1 MHLDFLKRRWAFALA
16 GVLAAPAALAATWYA
31 DAAKYESS
39 GDGTTAATAFGTI
52 QEAIDAAAAND
63 TVYVLPGVYDK
74 GDRRSEAAEG
84 DSLTRV
90 LVTKPLRIISTEG
103 AAATHIVGAPDPA
116 TKDTVHKGRG
126 PNAVRCVRFELAAG
140 EGTATSL
147 LQGFTIRDGYCGQQY
162 GVNPDGS
169 QGAAGPDIP
178 SGNPGGVAM
187 PQACRQ
193 NIYVT
198 DSVLFNGYGVRGGN
212 ARNGCYVR
220 CRFRPGAGDN
230 GMGRDLY
237 CVGCLFERPSANL
250 MSCQLLN
257 CVIAD
262 APGGFPLMRVGG
274 NTGLYNT
281 ILAHCSLTPPSGGIT
296 EVHTLGSYHS
306 SLPYPVNSD
315 EEACLYGAFRP
326 FFAPLRGDF
335 HVRTGVAE
343 ATLASKTVFEDFCK
357 KYLGSA
363 SRVGVDIRKDFD
375 GNEFATSD
383 AYPAG
388 CYATAKT
395 PAGGCVEFINR
406 RVVCDGHESGG
417 DRSTAMYA
425 YSETP
430 RETIRVTPPAGVAY
444 FSYAPGAD
452 QGGIQYPEM
461 DESLYVALPP
471 AGVVLTNEPNT
482 VESELY
488 VSAEDG
494 NDETGDGSAAAPYRT
509 LAKVVTEAPAGKRV
523 FIHAAAGDYK
533 DETMTEEKCQWRV
546 SLTGKTIRL
555 KGAGRG
561 LSFISGAPDPDTNED
576 LLDRRGPKA
585 VRCVIMDG
593 SKLSCVQ
600 GFTIRN
606 GYSDAGMEND
616 YLRKGALV
624 CVLTS
629 TSARCQ
635 CVDCELEGGQAFRG
649 GQAWNGV
656 FTRCIFHGWRLTT
669 GGHAIRYGDLRS
681 CIFHDNQISGAGSI
695 DSSSLYQCTLVTT
708 NNFSTHINTCSLDG
722 CITYAATGNNAD
734 QKVDGVTRCFYT
746 LLGAGRYVANSTP
759 LGEDM
764 ARKVE
769 QGFVDVAGGDF
780 RLRTTSSVLTNL
792 YAGVDANYWKLPATD
807 VYGVP
812 FDYVHGNV
820 LPGAVQ
826 TPAQVVVGA
835 ACAYGDYSQGG
846 GTNILSAGES
856 VTITFAGNGTRRLDG
871 LLVNGE
877 SQEALT
883 YSYTCPPLFDESGNV
898 IPPVFVAPIL
908 ATNWYVNAVSG
919 NDDNDGCTPET
930 AWRTLAR
937 INTSGVVWE
946 GDLVHAAP
954 GDYAD
959 GWHESATQG
968 NSRFYLPRKVTL
980 VADEGPEVT
989 RILGEKST
997 GDGSDV
1003 NGRGPRALR
1012 CAELA
1017 SGAVLRRFTLTG
1029 GRTVGTGTSETNLD
1043 CGGGILANGSVRS
1056 DVNAGTAYDCVV
1068 TNCVA
1073 GRGGAIRYGRLV
1085 NCRLLDNNATGCTPT
1100 GYNSELIGCFV
1111 DGCGQFQWCRFATG
1125 VYRCTFGIHNAVS
1138 GDPFDYVN
1146 TVVDS
1151 VIMLG
1156 CKAGVAA
1163 QTAAFSGC
1171 VFVTNTTWTADM
1183 IAAKTTNCRWVDS
1196 VEELGLDA
1204 EGRPTAKTSLVVDA
1218 GSDDVPAAAQARL
1231 DGVDVQGLPRI
1242 SNGRIDLGAYE
1253 YDWRP
1258 VYARDLGLR
1267 SDAVVSADE
1276 QVVEGPAGTVNVPA
1290 GTVTLRLAG
1299 AAATRV
1305 TYDVPVLV
1313 TGTGTLTATL
1323 NDEPL
1328 ATFTAADGAK
1338 TLSFQATADDNSL
1351 VFAYAPGADD
1361 AGYAQLSALVRHMKG
1376 SMFYFR

>member
-1 MHLDFLKRRWAFALA
+1 MHVDSPKNRWAFALA
-16 GVLAAPAALAATWYA
+16 GVLAAPAVLAATWYA

-39 GDGTTAATAFGTI
+39 GDGTRAATAFGTI
-52 QEAIDAAAAND
+52 QEAIDAAAADD
-63 TVYVLPGVYDK
+63 TIYVLPGVYDK
-74 GDRRSEAAEG
+74 GSRRSESAEG

-116 TKDTVHKGRG
+116 TKDHPVHEGRG

-140 EGTATSL
+140 EGAATSL

-162 GVNPDGS
+162 AVNPDGS
-169 QGAAGPDIP
+169 KGGAGADIP
-178 SGNPGGVAM
+178 AGNPGCVAM
-187 PQACRQ
+187 PNACRQ

-198 DSVLFNGYGVRGGN
+198 DSEIFNGYGVRGGN

-220 CRFRPGAGDN
+220 CRFRPGFGDN

-237 CVGCLFERPSANL
+237 CVGCLFERASASL

-257 CVIAD
+257 CVIVD
-262 APGGFPLMRVGG
+262 APGGYPLMRVGG
-274 NTGLYNT
+274 NSGLYNT
-281 ILAHCSLTPPSGGIT
+281 ILAHCSPTPPSGGIS
-296 EVHTLGSYHS
+296 EEHTLGSLHS

-315 EEACLYGAFRP
+315 EDACLYGAARP

-335 HVRTGVAE
+335 HLRTGVAE
-343 ATLASKTVFEDFCK
+343 ATLASRTVFEDFCV
-357 KYLGSA
+357 KYLGRA

-388 CYATAKT
+388 CYVTVKT
-395 PAGGCVEFINR
+395 PAGGCVAFINR
-406 RVVCDGHESGG
+406 RVVCDGYEAGG

-471 AGVVLTNEPNT
+471 AGVVLTNEPKI

-509 LAKVVTEAPAGKRV
+509 LAKAATEAPKGLRV
-523 FIHAAAGDYK
+523 LIHAAAGDYK
-533 DETMTEEKCQWRV
+533 DETMTEQDCQWRV
-546 SLTGKTIRL
+546 SLVGKAIRL

-561 LSFISGAPDPDTNED
+561 RSFITGAPDPDTD
-576 LLDRRGPKA
+576 AHQLDRRGPKA
-585 VRCVIMDG
+585 VRCVVMDG
-593 SKLSCVQ
+593 GTASCVQ

-606 GYSDAGMEND
+606 GYSDVGEGND

-624 CVLTS
+624 CVLTV
-629 TSARCQ
+629 TSSRCQ

-649 GQAWNGV
+649 GQAWYGV

-669 GGHAIRYGDLRS
+669 IGHAIRYGDLRS
-681 CIFHDNQISGAGSI
+681 CIFYDNQISGSGSI
-695 DSSSLYQCTLVTT
+695 DSSALYQCTLVTT
-708 NNFSTHINTCSLDG
+708 NNFSTHIGTCTLDG
-722 CITYAATGNNAD
+722 CITYAATGNNAI
-734 QKVDGVTRCFYT
+734 QQAGGVTRCFYT
-746 LLGAGRYVANSTP
+746 LLGSGRYVANSEP
-759 LGEDM
+759 LGDDV

-769 QGFVDVAGGDF
+769 QGFADVAGGDF
-780 RLRTTSSVLTNL
+780 RLRTSSSVFANL
-792 YAGVDANYWKLPATD
+792 YEGVDANYWKLPVTD
-807 VYGVP
+807 VHGVP
-812 FDYVHGNV
+812 FDFVHGNV
-820 LPGAVQ
+820 PPGAVQ
-826 TPAQVVVGA
+826 TPAQVVVGVES
-835 ACAYGDYSQGG
+835 AYGGYPQGG

-856 VTITFAGNGTRRLDG
+856 VTITFVGNGTRRLDG

-877 SQEALT
+877 SQNGLT
-883 YSYTCPPLFDESGNV
+883 YSYTCPSLYDESGRV
-898 IPPVFVAPIL
+898 VPPVFVSPIL

-930 AWRTLAR
+930 AWRTLER

-959 GWHESATQG
+959 GRHESATQG
-968 NSRFYLPRKVTL
+968 NSRFYLPGKVTL

-997 GDGSDV
+997 GDGSDA
-1003 NGRGPRALR
+1003 NGRGPGALR

-1017 SGAVLRRFTLTG
+1017 SGAVLKRFTLTG
-1029 GRTVGTGTSETNLD
+1029 GRTVGTDTAESNMN
-1043 CGGGILANGSVRS
+1043 CGGGVLADG
-1056 DVNAGTAYDCVV
+1056 GTAYGCVI

-1073 GRGGAIRYGRLV
+1073 GRGGAARYGRLV
-1085 NCRLLDNNATGCTPT
+1085 NCRLLDNNATACTPT
-1100 GYNSELIGCFV
+1100 GYETELVGCYV
-1111 DGCGQFQWCRFATG
+1111 DGCRQAEWCRRATR
-1125 VYRCTFGIHNAVS
+1125 VYRCTFGTHNNVAGY
-1138 GDPFDYVN
+1138 GDPFDQVEA
-1146 TVVDS
+1146 VVDCVVMVS
-1151 VIMLG
+1151 S
-1156 CKAGVAA
+1156 KAGSALV
-1163 QTAAFSGC
+1163 TAPFSGC
-1171 VFVTNTTWTADM
+1171 VFVTNAVWTADL
-1183 IAAKTTNCRWVDS
+1183 IAANTTNCRWVDA

-1204 EGRPTAKTSLVVDA
+1204 EGRPAAKTSLVVDA
-1218 GSDDVPAAAQARL
+1218 GSDDVPAAAQAWL
-1231 DGVDVQGLPRI
+1231 GGVDVQSLPRI

-1276 QVVEGPAGTVNVPA
+1276 QVVEGAAGTVNVPA
-1290 GTVTLRLAG
+1290 GTVTLRLVG

-1328 ATFTAADGAK
+1328 ATFTADDGAK
-1338 TLSFQATADDNSL
+1338 TLSFQATSDVNSL

-1361 AGYAQLSALVRHMKG
+1361 AGCAQLSALVRHMKG